1 MSKLATL
8 PGDDVR
14 QIMWRYTDR
23 YDLQMVVQ
31 SARGVARGHVA
42 RMVADGVRNTHEWDE
57 RKQSLLDA
65 FDSSGLTALYMDTTQ
80 GGYIDGPKNFALS
93 LTTFELSWVDAGAAT
108 CGLANNLALAPIHE
122 KGTKEQRDHYMSISC
137 PGEGHETWRG
147 AFALTEP
154 LPYVGVDT
162 GILGSKV
169 RVAEWK
175 DGEEPMLQ
183 VDKRGRFIT
192 GMDFANFVT
201 AAVTSDDP
209 RIKGSC
215 MIILEEGDPG
225 VFDRG
230 APTLKLV
237 HQLSSTRDPIL
248 SLKVPASRII
258 GGYSIV
264 DGVIVPKYSH
274 AEIIGSVFHRTRIP
288 VGVMTSA
295 KLLSAVEPVIRY
307 HRGRFRG
314 GEAQPGTPRFD
325 QGLQMKED
333 AVQRLAE
340 VWATGEAGCSLG
352 FDASRKADL
361 LDPLE
366 REKEAMFHEQGIT
379 GPRAQMSAL
388 KKREADVLEYLR
400 LAFTPEDKREASG
413 LQGRF
418 EELTNDVFVQC
429 MVLDAETNVL
439 IPACKLWCPGVGANM
454 MREAVAMVGGY
465 GVTEDCPGFLFQKW
479 TDCQLEATYEG
490 PEVVQRR
497 HLVATMGNPV
507 FLALMGHWVEQLEA
521 WAAEWPQLGAKPLA
535 AAMRLWLHT
544 LNTLQNAKDENGKK
558 LFNSNRHGVTFP
570 MADAISWIVAAR
582 SFLDDVMELK
592 NKGPE
597 NPVVAE
603 GLEGL
608 LSFYADLCTIQSA
621 RTAGEVARVCA
632 ELVYGYGANAGLEEF
647 AALRAQA
654 EASLAGS
661 RLARDR
667 AGEALAGVMIPEALD
682 YPM

>member
-14 QIMWRYTDR
+14 QIMWRYSDR

-57 RKQSLLDA
+57 RKDSLLDA
-65 FDSSGLTALYMDTTQ
+65 FDTSGLTALYMDTTQ

-108 CGLANNLALAPIHE
+108 CGLATNLALAPIHE
-122 KGTKEQRDHYMSISC
+122 KGTKEQRDHYMALAC
-137 PGEGHETWRG
+137 PAEGRATWRG

-169 RVAEWK
+169 RVSEWK

-183 VDKRGRFIT
+183 VEKRGRFIT

-201 AAVTSDDP
+201 AAVVSDDP

-230 APTLKLV
+230 APTLKMV

-248 SLKVPASRII
+248 SLTVPASRII
-258 GGYSIV
+258 GGYEIV

-314 GEAQPGTPRFD
+314 GDAQPGTPRYD
-325 QGLQMKED
+325 QGLQMKDD
-333 AVQRLAE
+333 AAQRLVD
-340 VWATGEAGCSLG
+340 VWAVGEAGSSLG

-366 REKEAMFHEQGIT
+366 RQKEVLFREQGIT
-379 GPRAQMSAL
+379 GGRAQMSAL
-388 KKREADVLEYLR
+388 KKREADVLEYLT
-400 LAFTPEDKREASG
+400 LSFTPAESRDAA
-413 LQGRF
+413 RF
-418 EELTNDVFVQC
+418 EELSNDVFVQC
-429 MVLDAETNVL
+429 VVLDAETNVL
-439 IPACKLWCPGVGANM
+439 IPACKLWNPGVGANM
-454 MREAVAMVGGY
+454 MREAVALVGGY

-479 TDCQLEATYEG
+479 SDCQLEATYEG

-507 FLALMGHWVEQLEA
+507 FLALAGHWVDELEGLA
-521 WAAEWPQLGAKPLA
+521 VSWPELGTKSLA
-535 AAMRLWLHT
+535 AAFRLWLVT
-544 LNTLQNAKDENGKK
+544 LSSLQNSKDADGKK
-558 LFNSNRHGVTFP
+558 LFNSNRQGVTFP
-570 MADAISWIVAAR
+570 MADAISWLVAAR
-582 SFLDDVMELK
+582 SFVADIVELRD
-592 NKGPE
+592 KGPE

-603 GLEGL
+603 GLDGL
-608 LSFYADLCTIQSA
+608 LSFYGDMASLHNA
-621 RTAGEVARVCA
+621 RSAGEVARICA
-632 ELVYGYGANAGLEEF
+632 DLVYGYGADVNTGELET
-647 AALRAQA
+647 LCAQVA
-654 EASLAGS
+654 KSVAGS
-661 RLARDR
+661 RLARER
-667 AGEALAGVMIPEALD
+667 AGQALAGVMIPEALD

>member
-42 RMVADGVRNTHEWDE
+42 RMVADGVRNSHEWDE
-57 RKQSLLDA
+57 RKNSLLEA
-65 FDSSGLTALYMDTTQ
+65 FDASGLTALYMDTTQ

-93 LTTFELSWVDAGAAT
+93 LITFELSWVDAGAAT

-122 KGTKEQRDHYMSISC
+122 KGTKEQRDHYMTISC
-137 PGEGHETWRG
+137 PAEGRAPWRG

-154 LPYVGVDT
+154 LPFVGVDT
-162 GILGSKV
+162 GILTSKV

-201 AAVTSDDP
+201 AAVVSDDP

-215 MIILEEGDPG
+215 MVILEEGDPG

-230 APTLKLV
+230 APTLKMV

-258 GGYSIV
+258 GGYTV
-264 DGVIVPKYSH
+264 KDGVIVPNYSH

-288 VGVMTSA
+288 VGVMSSA
-295 KLLSAVEPVIRY
+295 KLLSSVEPIIRY
-307 HRGRFRG
+307 HRSRFRG
-314 GEAQPGTPRFD
+314 GDAQPGTPRYD

-333 AVQRLAE
+333 ACQRLADL
-340 VWATGEAGCSLG
+340 WAIGEAGASLG

-366 REKEAMFHEQGIT
+366 KQKEALFHEQGVT
-379 GPRAQMSAL
+379 GPRAQLSAL
-388 KKREADVLEYLR
+388 KKMEPKVLEYLD
-400 LAFTPEDKREASG
+400 LLFTPEDKRDGA
-413 LQGRF
+413 RF
-418 EELTNDVFVQC
+418 AELSADVFVQSIH
-429 MVLDAETNVL
+429 LDAETNVL

-454 MREAVAMVGGY
+454 MREAVSLVGGY

-479 TDCQLEATYEG
+479 SDCQLEATYEG

-497 HLVATMGNPV
+497 HLTATMGNPV
-507 FLALMGHWVEQLEA
+507 FLALMGHWIKELDDM
-521 WAAEWPQLGAKPLA
+521 AAAWPQAGTKPLA
-535 AAMRLWLHT
+535 QAMRLWMWT
-544 LNTLQNAKDENGKK
+544 LSRLQGAKDAAGMK
-558 LFNSNRHGVTFP
+558 LFSGNRQGVTFP
-570 MADAISWIVAAR
+570 MADAVSWLVAAR
-582 SFLDDVMELK
+582 SFVDDVRELK
-592 NKGPE
+592 VKGPE
-597 NPVVAE
+597 NPLLAE
-603 GLEGL
+603 SLDDTVG
-608 LSFYADLCTIQSA
+608 FFADLATVMNA
-621 RTAGEVARVCA
+621 RAAGEVARICA
-632 ELVYGYGANAGLEEF
+632 ELVYGYAEAPEAGEF
-647 AALRAQA
+647 PALRANVDA
-654 EASLAGS
+654 AMAGV

-667 AGEALAGVMIPEALD
+667 AGEAIAGVMIPEALD
-682 YPM
+682 YPL

>member
-42 RMVADGVRNTHEWDE
+42 RMVADGARNTHEWDE
-57 RKQSLLDA
+57 RKDTLLDA
-65 FDSSGLTALYMDTTQ
+65 FDASGLTALYMDTTQ

-108 CGLANNLALAPIHE
+108 CGLATNLALAPIHE
-122 KGTKEQRDHYMSISC
+122 KGTTEQRDHYMGLAC
-137 PGEGHETWRG
+137 PAEGRKTMRG

-154 LPYVGVDT
+154 LPFVGVDT
-162 GILGSKV
+162 GILTSKI
-169 RVAEWK
+169 RVAEWA
-175 DGEEPMLQ
+175 DGQEPLLQ

-201 AAVTSDDP
+201 AAVVSDDP

-215 MIILEEGDPG
+215 MVILEEGDPG
-225 VFDRG
+225 TFDRG
-230 APTLKLV
+230 AVTKKMV
-237 HQLSSTRDPIL
+237 HQLSSTCDPIM

-258 GGYSIV
+258 GGYTV
-264 DGVIVPKYSH
+264 KDGVIVPNHSH

-288 VGVMTSA
+288 VGVMSSA
-295 KLLSAVEPVIRY
+295 KLLSAIEPIIRY
-307 HRGRFRG
+307 HRTRFRG
-314 GEAQPGTPRFD
+314 GDAQPGTPRFD

-333 AVQRLAE
+333 ACQRLADL
-340 VWATGEAGCSLG
+340 WAVGEAGSSLG

-366 REKEAMFHEQGIT
+366 KEKEARFHEQGIT

-388 KKREADVLEYLR
+388 KKMEPQVLEYLD
-400 LAFTPEDKREASG
+400 LLYTPEDKRDAARFAELEA
-413 LQGRF
+413 
-418 EELTNDVFVQC
+418 DIFVQC
-429 MVLDAETNVL
+429 IVLDAETNVL

-454 MREAVAMVGGY
+454 MREAVSLVGGY

-479 TDCQLEATYEG
+479 SDCQLEATYEG

-497 HLVATMGNPV
+497 HLTATMGNPV
-507 FLALMGHWVEQLEA
+507 FLALMGHWIKELDSM
-521 WAAEWPQLGAKPLA
+521 AATWPQAGTKALA
-535 AAMRLWLHT
+535 QAMRLWMWT
-544 LNTLQNAKDENGKK
+544 LNHLQNAKDAEGKK
-558 LFNSNRHGVTFP
+558 LFSGNRQGVTFP
-570 MADAISWIVAAR
+570 MADAISWLVAAR
-582 SFLDDVMELK
+582 SFVDDVRELK
-592 NKGPE
+592 VKGPE
-597 NPVVAE
+597 NPLLAE
-603 GLEGL
+603 SLDDTVG
-608 LSFYADLCTIQSA
+608 FFADLATMMNA
-621 RTAGEVARVCA
+621 RAAGEVARVCA
-632 ELVYGYGANAGLEEF
+632 ELVYGYTSAPEAGEF
-647 AALRAQA
+647 PALRAA
-654 EASLAGS
+654 VDASLAGA

-667 AGEALAGVMIPEALD
+667 AGEAITGVMIPEALD
-682 YPM
+682 YPL

>member
-8 PGDDVR
+8 PGDDIR
-14 QIMWRYTDR
+14 QIMWRYSDR
-23 YDLQMVVQ
+23 FELQMVVQ

-42 RMVADGVRNTHEWDE
+42 RMVADGARNTHEWDD
-57 RKQSLLDA
+57 RKNSLLDA
-65 FDSSGLTALYMDTTQ
+65 FDASGLTALYMDTTQ

-108 CGLANNLALAPIHE
+108 CGLATNLALAPIHE

-137 PGEGHETWRG
+137 PGEGRATWRG

-154 LPYVGVDT
+154 LPFVGVDT
-162 GILGSKV
+162 GILTSKV

-201 AAVTSDDP
+201 AAVTSDDA

-215 MIILEEGDPG
+215 MVILEEGDPG

-230 APTLKLV
+230 APTLKMV
-237 HQLSSTRDPIL
+237 HQLSSTRDPIM
-248 SLKVPASRII
+248 SLRVPASRII
-258 GGYSIV
+258 GGYTV
-264 DGVIVPKYSH
+264 KDGVIVPNYSH

-295 KLLSAVEPVIRY
+295 KLLSAIEPIIRY
-307 HRGRFRG
+307 HRTRFRG
-314 GEAQPGTPRFD
+314 GDAQPGTPRFD

-333 AVQRLAE
+333 ACQRLADL
-340 VWATGEAGCSLG
+340 WACGEAGSSLG
-352 FDASRKADL
+352 FDAARKADL

-366 REKEAMFHEQGIT
+366 REKEARFHAQGVT

-388 KKREADVLEYLR
+388 KKMEPQVLEYLN
-400 LAFTPEDKREASG
+400 LLYTPEDKRDGA
-413 LQGRF
+413 RF
-418 EELTNDVFVQC
+418 AELSADIFVQSI
-429 MVLDAETNVL
+429 VLDAETNVL

-454 MREAVAMVGGY
+454 MREAVSLVGGY

-479 TDCQLEATYEG
+479 SDCQLEATYEG

-497 HLVATMGNPV
+497 HLTATMGNPV
-507 FLALMGHWVEQLEA
+507 FLALMGHWIDELDQL
-521 WAAEWPQLGAKPLA
+521 AETWPQAGTKALA
-535 AAMRLWLHT
+535 QAMRLWLWT
-544 LNTLQNAKDENGKK
+544 LNHLQNGKDADGKK
-558 LFNSNRHGVTFP
+558 LFSGNRQGVTFP
-570 MADAISWIVAAR
+570 MADAISWLVAAR
-582 SFLDDVMELK
+582 SFVDDVLELK
-592 NKGPE
+592 RKGPE
-597 NPVVAE
+597 NPLLAE
-603 GLEGL
+603 SLEDTLG
-608 LSFYADLCTIQSA
+608 FFADLLTLQNS
-621 RTAGEVARVCA
+621 RTAGEVARICA
-632 ELVYGYGANAGLEEF
+632 ELVYGYGSAPDISEF
-647 AALRAQA
+647 AALRASVDA
-654 EASLAGS
+654 ALAGA

-667 AGEALAGVMIPEALD
+667 AGEAIAGVMIPEALD
-682 YPM
+682 YPL

>member
-8 PGDDVR
+8 PGDDIR

-23 YDLQMVVQ
+23 FELQMVVQ

-42 RMVADGVRNTHEWDE
+42 RMVADGVRNSHEWTD
-57 RKQSLLDA
+57 RKQTLLDA

-122 KGTKEQRDHYMSISC
+122 KGTPEQRDHYMKMSC
-137 PGEGHETWRG
+137 PGEGHPTWRG

-154 LPYVGVDT
+154 LPFVGVDT
-162 GILGSKV
+162 GILTSKV
-169 RVAEWK
+169 RVAEWQ

-215 MIILEEGDPG
+215 MVILEENDPG
-225 VFDRG
+225 TFDRG
-230 APTLKLV
+230 APTMKMV

-258 GGYSIV
+258 GGYTV
-264 DGVIVPKYSH
+264 KDGVIVPNYSH

-295 KLLSAVEPVIRY
+295 KLLSSVEPIIRY

-314 GEAQPGTPRFD
+314 GDAQPGTPRFD

-333 AVQRLAE
+333 AVQRLADL
-340 VWATGEAGCSLG
+340 WSIGEAGCSLG
-352 FDASRKADL
+352 FDAARKADL

-366 REKEAMFHEQGIT
+366 REKDRQFQEQGIT

-388 KKREADVLEYLR
+388 KKMEPLVLEYLN
-400 LAFTPEDKREASG
+400 LAYTPEDKRDAA
-413 LQGRF
+413 RF
-418 EELTNDVFVQC
+418 AELSADVFVQSI
-429 MVLDAETNVL
+429 VLDAETNVL

-454 MREAVAMVGGY
+454 MREAVSLVGGY

-479 TDCQLEATYEG
+479 TDTQLEATYEG

-497 HLVATMGNPV
+497 HMTATMANPV
-507 FLALMGHWVEQLEA
+507 FLALMGHWIDELEGQA
-521 WAAEWPQLGAKPLA
+521 ETWPAAGTKSLA
-535 AAMRLWLHT
+535 QAMRLWLWT
-544 LNTLQNAKDENGKK
+544 LNHLQTSKDADGKK
-558 LFNSNRHGVTFP
+558 LFSGNRQGVTFP
-570 MADAISWIVAAR
+570 LADALAWLVAAR
-582 SFLDDVMELK
+582 SFVDDVRELK
-592 NKGPE
+592 DKGPE
-597 NPVVAE
+597 NPMLAE
-603 GLEGL
+603 SLDDTVG
-608 LSFYADLCTIQSA
+608 FFADLATIQNA
-621 RTAGEVARVCA
+621 RTAGEVGRLCA
-632 ELVYGYGANAGLEEF
+632 DLVYGYGSAPADEF
-647 AALRAQA
+647 ASLRGKLD
-654 EASLAGS
+654 ASLAGA

-667 AGEALAGVMIPEALD
+667 AGEAICGVMIPEALD
-682 YPM
+682 YPL

>member
-42 RMVADGVRNTHEWDE
+42 RMVADGVRNTHEWDD
-57 RKQSLLDA
+57 RKNSLLDA
-65 FDSSGLTALYMDTTQ
+65 FDASGLTALYMDTTQ

-137 PGEGHETWRG
+137 PGEGHPTWRG

-154 LPYVGVDT
+154 LPFVGVDT
-162 GILGSKV
+162 GILTSKI

-215 MIILEEGDPG
+215 MVILEEGDPG

-230 APTLKLV
+230 APTLKMV

-258 GGYSIV
+258 GGYTV
-264 DGVIVPKYSH
+264 KDGVIIPNYSH

-288 VGVMTSA
+288 VGVMSSA
-295 KLLSAVEPVIRY
+295 KLLSSIEPIIRY
-307 HRGRFRG
+307 HRSRFRG
-314 GEAQPGTPRFD
+314 GDAQPGTPRFE

-333 AVQRLAE
+333 ACQRLADL
-340 VWATGEAGCSLG
+340 WAVGEAGSSLG

-366 REKEAMFHEQGIT
+366 KEKEARFHEQGIT

-388 KKREADVLEYLR
+388 KKMEPQVLEYLD
-400 LAFTPEDKREASG
+400 LLYTPADKRDAARFAELEA
-413 LQGRF
+413 
-418 EELTNDVFVQC
+418 DIFVQSI
-429 MVLDAETNVL
+429 VLDAETNVL

-454 MREAVAMVGGY
+454 MREAVSLVGGY

-479 TDCQLEATYEG
+479 SDCQLEATYEG

-497 HLVATMGNPV
+497 HLTATMGNPV
-507 FLALMGHWVEQLEA
+507 FLALMGHWIKELDEM
-521 WAAEWPQLGAKPLA
+521 AATWPQAGTKALA
-535 AAMRLWLHT
+535 QAMRLWMWT
-544 LNTLQNAKDENGKK
+544 LNHLQTAKDAEGKK
-558 LFNSNRHGVTFP
+558 LFSGNRQGVTFP
-570 MADAISWIVAAR
+570 MADAISWLVAAR
-582 SFLDDVMELK
+582 SFVDDVRELK
-592 NKGPE
+592 VKGPE
-597 NPVVAE
+597 NPLLAE
-603 GLEGL
+603 SLDDTVG
-608 LSFYADLCTIQSA
+608 FFADLATMMNA
-621 RTAGEVARVCA
+621 RAAGEVARVCA
-632 ELVYGYGANAGLEEF
+632 ELVYGYTRAPEAGEF
-647 AALRAQA
+647 PALRAA
-654 EASLAGS
+654 VDASLAGA

-667 AGEALAGVMIPEALD
+667 AGEAITGVMIPEALD
-682 YPM
+682 YPL

>member
-8 PGDDVR
+8 PGDDIR
-14 QIMWRYTDR
+14 QIMWRFTDR

-42 RMVADGVRNTHEWDE
+42 RMVADGVRNSHEWTD
-57 RKQSLLDA
+57 RKQTLLDA
-65 FDSSGLTALYMDTTQ
+65 FDASGLTALYMDTNQ

-122 KGTKEQRDHYMSISC
+122 KGTPEQRDHYMQMSC
-137 PGEGHETWRG
+137 PGEGHPTWRG

-154 LPYVGVDT
+154 LPFVGVDT
-162 GILGSKV
+162 GILTSKM
-169 RVAEWK
+169 RVADWEE
-175 DGEEPMLQ
+175 GQEPMLQ

-215 MIILEEGDPG
+215 MVILEEGDPG
-225 VFDRG
+225 SFDRG
-230 APTLKLV
+230 APTMKMV

-258 GGYSIV
+258 GGYTV
-264 DGVIVPKYSH
+264 KDGVIVPNYSH

-295 KLLSAVEPVIRY
+295 KLLSSVEPIIRY

-314 GEAQPGTPRFD
+314 GDAQPGTPRFD

-333 AVQRLAE
+333 AVQRLADL
-340 VWATGEAGCSLG
+340 WATGEAGCSLG
-352 FDASRKADL
+352 FDAARKADL

-366 REKEAMFHEQGIT
+366 KEKEALFHEQGIT

-388 KKREADVLEYLR
+388 KKMEPKVLEYLD
-400 LAFTPEDKREASG
+400 LVFTPEDKRDAA
-413 LQGRF
+413 RF
-418 EELTNDVFVQC
+418 AELSADVFVQST
-429 MVLDAETNVL
+429 VLDVETNVL

-454 MREAVAMVGGY
+454 MREAVSLVGGY

-479 TDCQLEATYEG
+479 TDTQLEATYEG

-497 HLVATMGNPV
+497 HMTATMANPV
-507 FLALMGHWVEQLEA
+507 FLALMGHWIDELDGLAET
-521 WAAEWPQLGAKPLA
+521 WPAASTKPLA
-535 AAMRLWLHT
+535 QAMRVWLWT
-544 LNTLQNAKDENGKK
+544 LNYLQNAKDPEGKK
-558 LFNSNRHGVTFP
+558 LFSGNRQGVTFP
-570 MADAISWIVAAR
+570 LADALAWLVAAR
-582 SFLDDVMELK
+582 SLVDDVRELK

-597 NPVVAE
+597 NPMLVESLDDTV
-603 GLEGL
+603 G
-608 LSFYADLCTIQSA
+608 FFADLATIQNA
-621 RTAGEVARVCA
+621 RTAGEVGRICA
-632 ELVYGYGANAGLEEF
+632 DLVYGYATEPIAAEF
-647 AALRAQA
+647 AALRAQLDV
-654 EASLAGS
+654 SLAGA

-667 AGEALAGVMIPEALD
+667 AGDAISGVMIPEALD
-682 YPM
+682 YPL

>member
-8 PGDDVR
+8 PGDDIR

-42 RMVADGVRNTHEWDE
+42 RMVADGCRNTHEWDE
-57 RKQSLLDA
+57 RKNTLLDA
-65 FDSSGLTALYMDTTQ
+65 FDASGLTALYMDTSQ

-108 CGLANNLALAPIHE
+108 CGLATNLALAPIHE

-137 PGEGHETWRG
+137 PGEGRATWRG

-154 LPYVGVDT
+154 LPFVGVDT
-162 GILGSKV
+162 GILTSKV

-201 AAVTSDDP
+201 AAVTSDDE

-215 MIILEEGDPG
+215 MVILEEGDPG

-230 APTLKLV
+230 APTLKMV

-248 SLKVPASRII
+248 SLRVPASRII
-258 GGYSIV
+258 GGYTV
-264 DGVIVPKYSH
+264 KDGVIIPNYSH

-295 KLLSAVEPVIRY
+295 KLLSAIEPIIRY
-307 HRGRFRG
+307 HRTRFRG
-314 GEAQPGTPRFD
+314 GDAQPGTPRFD

-333 AVQRLAE
+333 ACQRLADL
-340 VWATGEAGCSLG
+340 WACGEAGSSLG
-352 FDASRKADL
+352 FDAARKADL

-366 REKEAMFHEQGIT
+366 REKEAQFHAQGVT
-379 GPRAQMSAL
+379 GPRAQLSAL
-388 KKREADVLEYLR
+388 KKMEPQVLEYLN
-400 LAFTPEDKREASG
+400 LLYTPEDKRDAA
-413 LQGRF
+413 RF
-418 EELTNDVFVQC
+418 AELSADIFVQSI
-429 MVLDAETNVL
+429 VLDAETNVL

-454 MREAVAMVGGY
+454 MREAVSLVGGY

-479 TDCQLEATYEG
+479 SDCQLEATYEG

-497 HLVATMGNPV
+497 HLTATMGNPV
-507 FLALMGHWVEQLEA
+507 FLALMGHWIDELDA
-521 WAAEWPQLGAKPLA
+521 LAETWPQAGTKALA
-535 AAMRLWLHT
+535 QAMRLWMWT
-544 LNTLQNAKDENGKK
+544 LNHLQNGKDADGKK
-558 LFNSNRHGVTFP
+558 LFSGNRQGVTFP
-570 MADAISWIVAAR
+570 MADAISWLVAAR
-582 SFLDDVMELK
+582 CFVDDVLELK
-592 NKGPE
+592 RKGPE
-597 NPVVAE
+597 NPLLAE
-603 GLEGL
+603 SLEDTLG
-608 LSFYADLCTIQSA
+608 FFADLLTLQNS
-621 RTAGEVARVCA
+621 RTAGEVARICA
-632 ELVYGYGANAGLEEF
+632 ELVYGYGSAPDTNEF
-647 AALRAQA
+647 AALRAGVDA
-654 EASLAGS
+654 ALAGA

-667 AGEALAGVMIPEALD
+667 AGEAIAGVMIPEALD
-682 YPM
+682 YPL

>member
-8 PGDDVR
+8 PGDDIR

-23 YDLQMVVQ
+23 FELQMVVQ

-42 RMVADGVRNTHEWDE
+42 RMVADGVRNSHEWTD
-57 RKQSLLDA
+57 RKQTLLDA

-122 KGTKEQRDHYMSISC
+122 KGTPEQRDHYMKMSC
-137 PGEGHETWRG
+137 PGEGHPTWRG

-154 LPYVGVDT
+154 LPFVGVDT
-162 GILGSKV
+162 GILTSKV
-169 RVAEWK
+169 RVAEWQ

-215 MIILEEGDPG
+215 MVILEENDPG
-225 VFDRG
+225 TFDRG
-230 APTLKLV
+230 APTMKMV

-258 GGYSIV
+258 GGYTV
-264 DGVIVPKYSH
+264 KDGVIVPNYSH

-295 KLLSAVEPVIRY
+295 KLLSSVEPIIRY

-314 GEAQPGTPRFD
+314 GDAQPGTPRFD

-333 AVQRLAE
+333 AVQRLADL
-340 VWATGEAGCSLG
+340 WSIGEAGCSLG
-352 FDASRKADL
+352 FDAARKADL

-366 REKEAMFHEQGIT
+366 REKDRQFQEQGIT

-388 KKREADVLEYLR
+388 KKMEPLVLEYLN
-400 LAFTPEDKREASG
+400 LAYTPEDKRDAA
-413 LQGRF
+413 RF
-418 EELTNDVFVQC
+418 AELSADVFVQSI
-429 MVLDAETNVL
+429 VLDAETNVL

-454 MREAVAMVGGY
+454 MREAVSLVGGY

-479 TDCQLEATYEG
+479 TDTQLEATYEG

-497 HLVATMGNPV
+497 HMTATMANPV
-507 FLALMGHWVEQLEA
+507 FLALMGHWIDELEGQA
-521 WAAEWPQLGAKPLA
+521 ETWPAAGTKSLA
-535 AAMRLWLHT
+535 QAMRLWLWT
-544 LNTLQNAKDENGKK
+544 LNHLQTSKDADGKK
-558 LFNSNRHGVTFP
+558 LFSGNRQGVTFP
-570 MADAISWIVAAR
+570 LADALAWLVAAR
-582 SFLDDVMELK
+582 SFVDDVRELK
-592 NKGPE
+592 DKGPE
-597 NPVVAE
+597 NPMLAE
-603 GLEGL
+603 SLDDTVG
-608 LSFYADLCTIQSA
+608 FFADLATIQNA
-621 RTAGEVARVCA
+621 RTAGEVGRLCA
-632 ELVYGYGANAGLEEF
+632 DLVYGYGSGPADEF
-647 AALRAQA
+647 ASLRGKLD
-654 EASLAGS
+654 ASLAGA

-667 AGEALAGVMIPEALD
+667 AGEAICGVMIPEALD
-682 YPM
+682 YPL